1 MTALSPTPTARLN
14 REARLAAQEVLPAR
28 GFLTRNKFLLLRRLS
43 QALVL
48 ALFLTGPLFGLWIAK
63 GTIASSMTFGILPL
77 TDPLVFLQM
86 LAARHAPEG
95 LAILGAAIVAIGY
108 ALVSG
113 RAYCS
118 WVCPIN
124 PVTDL
129 AHWTRE
135 KLGLQ
140 SKGWQPKPETRFWVL
155 AMVLVVSGVTGSI
168 AWELVNPITHA
179 FRVVVFG
186 ATASLTFVAAVFLF
200 DLFVARRGWCSHLC
214 PVGAFYGLLGS
225 GALVKVSTFKRAACD
240 HCMDCY
246 AVCPEPHVI
255 SPALEGAKKGASPVI
270 SSRDCTTCG
279 RCIDVCDRGV
289 FRFTHRFDASE
300 TTTVDAVRSNCS
312 GETP

>member
-1 MTALSPTPTARLN
+1 MTALPSTPRLN
-14 REARLAAQEVLPAR
+14 REARLAAQTDLPAR
-28 GFLTRNKFLLLRRLS
+28 GFFLRNRFLLLRRLS
-43 QALVL
+43 QAAVF

-63 GTIASSMTFGILPL
+63 GTIASSMTFGVLPL
-77 TDPLVFLQM
+77 TDPFMVAQM
-86 LAARHAPEG
+86 LAARHWPEG
-95 LAILGAAIVAIGY
+95 LAILGAAIVLVFY

-135 KLGLQ
+135 TLGLKA
-140 SKGWQPKPETRFWVL
+140 KGWQPRPETRFWVL
-155 AMVLVVSGVTGSI
+155 AMALVVSGITGTV

-179 FRVVVFG
+179 FRAVVFLS
-186 ATASLTFVAAVFLF
+186 AASLTLVVAVFLF

-225 GALVKVSTFKRAACD
+225 GALVKVAATGRAACD

-255 SPALEGAKKGASPVI
+255 SPALEGAAKGISPVVLD
-270 SSRDCTTCG
+270 RDCTTCG
-279 RCIDVCDRGV
+279 RCIDVCDRQV

-300 TTTVDAVRSNCS
+300 TTARCAAGSNCS